1 MQTRQTVT
9 ALAALALDDAFRLA
23 FLLSVHLYQLN
34 YVFLITLTLHS
45 RTAVR
50 STTATYVP
58 RTQTL

>member
-23 FLLSVHLYQLN
+23 FFLSVHLYQLN
-34 YVFLITLTLHS
+34 YVFLIILTLHS